1 MLGLLMRAIAFGV
14 MNPKDAKNKE
24 KRQERGDRAV
34 AKISVGEVTCQR
46 SRDRLSSILRW

>member
-24 KRQERGDRAV
+24 KRQERG
-34 AKISVGEVTCQR
+34 ELTCQR
-46 SRDRLSSILRW
+46 NARSRCR